1 MIMYVGM
8 FADLTFV
15 APCRLDTTRLTMM
28 ISELYFYTLIPFVSL
43 KKSAAR
49 DNGALAWHG
58 RVLCD
63 NKAAIK

>member
-15 APCRLDTTRLTMM
+15 VLCRPDSTFPNNDDF
-28 ISELYFYTLIPFVSL
+28 ETLFSYSHSFCIAE
-43 KKSAAR
+43 KSQQR
-49 DNGALAWHG
+49 DNGALACHG